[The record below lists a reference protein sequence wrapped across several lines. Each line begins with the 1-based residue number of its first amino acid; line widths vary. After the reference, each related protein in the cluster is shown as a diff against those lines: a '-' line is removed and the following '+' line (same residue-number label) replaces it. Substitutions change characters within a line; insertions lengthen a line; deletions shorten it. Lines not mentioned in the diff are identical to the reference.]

1 MKMIKMDFPDT
12 YFEVCEKANDCRRRW
27 NINENDP
34 IDIFSV
40 VLNKVKNVTIIFLDM
55 ENYISGSSYRTKE
68 QNIIFINSN
77 HPLGR
82 QRFTLAHELYHLL
95 YEDKFIK
102 CDMTSNHEIEEMAN
116 QFASCLLMSNG
127 ALLNYEREHEIKK
140 WDLDRIIET
149 EQFFQIS
156 HKAMLRRLLMLD
168 KITEKEYDNLLPGII
183 QNARSRGYSNKL
195 YIPYMNKENFVM
207 GNYIKLINQSYE
219 NNLISEGKRDEL
231 LKDSFNEDLIK

>member
-1 MKMIKMDFPDT
+1 MEFPDT

-55 ENYISGSSYRTKE
+55 EGYVSGSSYKTKD

-82 QRFTLAHELYHLL
+82 QRFTVAHELYHML

-127 ALLNYEREHEIKK
+127 ALLNYEREHGIEK
-140 WDLDRIIET
+140 WDLDAIIET

-156 HKAMLRRLLMLD
+156 HKAMLRRLMMLD
-168 KITEKEYDNLLPGII
+168 KITEVEFDDLLSGII
-183 QNARSRGYSNKL
+183 WNARQRGYSDKL
-195 YIPYMNKENFVM
+195 YVPYVDKQNFVM
-207 GNYIKLINQSYE
+207 GNYIKLINKAYDD
-219 NNLISEGKRDEL
+219 NLISQGKRDEL
-231 LKDSFNEDLIK
+231 FKDSFNEDLIK

>member
-1 MKMIKMDFPDT
+1 MEFPDT

-55 ENYISGSSYRTKE
+55 EGYVSGSSYKTKD

-82 QRFTLAHELYHLL
+82 QRFTVAHELYRML

-127 ALLNYEREHEIKK
+127 ALLNYEREHGIEK
-140 WDLDRIIET
+140 WDLDAIIET

-156 HKAMLRRLLMLD
+156 HKAMLRRLMMLD
-168 KITEKEYDNLLPGII
+168 KITEDELDDLLPGII
-183 QNARSRGYSNKL
+183 WNARQRGYSDKL
-195 YIPYMNKENFVM
+195 YVPYVDKQNFVM
-207 GNYIKLINQSYE
+207 GNYIKLINKAYDD
-219 NNLISEGKRDEL
+219 NLISQGKRDEL
-231 LKDSFNEDLIK
+231 FKDSFNEDLIK

>member
-1 MKMIKMDFPDT
+1 MEFPDT

-55 ENYISGSSYRTKE
+55 DGYISGSSYKTKG

-102 CDMTSNHEIEEMAN
+102 CDMTSSHEIEEMAN

-127 ALLNYEREHEIKK
+127 ALLNYERENNIEK
-140 WDLDRIIET
+140 WDLDAIIST

-168 KITEKEYDNLLPGII
+168 KITDKEYDDLLPGII
-183 QNARSRGYSNKL
+183 HNARQRGYSDKL
-195 YIPYMNKENFVM
+195 YRPYVDNDNFIM
-207 GNYIKLINQSYE
+207 GNYIKLINQTYE
-219 NNLISEGKRDEL
+219 DNLISEGKRDEL
-231 LKDSFNEDLIK
+231 LINSFNEDLINYDG

>member
-1 MKMIKMDFPDT
+1 MKMINMEYPES
-12 YFEVCEKANDCRRRW
+12 YYEVCEKANDCRRRW

-40 VLNKVKNVTIIFLDM
+40 VQNKVKNVTIIFLDM
-55 ENYISGSSYRTKE
+55 AQYVSGSSYKTKN

-116 QFASCLLMSNG
+116 Q
-127 ALLNYEREHEIKK
+127 LNIR
-140 WDLDRIIET
+140 
-149 EQFFQIS
+149 
-156 HKAMLRRLLMLD
+156 
-168 KITEKEYDNLLPGII
+168 DNQL
-183 QNARSRGYSNKL
+183 NKQRQK
-195 YIPYMNKENFVM
+195 N
-207 GNYIKLINQSYE
+207 
-219 NNLISEGKRDEL
+219 
-231 LKDSFNEDLIK
+231 